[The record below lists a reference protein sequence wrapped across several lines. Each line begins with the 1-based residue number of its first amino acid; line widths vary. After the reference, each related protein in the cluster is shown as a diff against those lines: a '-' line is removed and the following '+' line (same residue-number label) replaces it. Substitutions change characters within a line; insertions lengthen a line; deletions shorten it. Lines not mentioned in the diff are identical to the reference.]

1 MRRGQDVGPSEGRR
15 RGIRPAGRLASMNLL
30 KSVESKIAGL
40 VEGAFG
46 RVFRSTVRPV
56 ELARKLAREMDANR
70 TVSISRVYA
79 PNEYQVWLSPEDR
92 EHYAGIEQEVID
104 ELGAYLLEHARAEDL
119 ALASRPLIT
128 FHTDEGLALGQ
139 FGIQARLVRALD
151 EDGSLVEQAE
161 RGETRVYSVPGPSA
175 PSNAPVGVA
184 ITRPAFLVVD
194 GRRLALPSDGAT
206 LGRSR
211 GCDVVLADA
220 NVSRHHARIEPAGDG
235 WTIEDLGST
244 NGVAVNGRTVADP
257 RPLRDGDVIAL
268 GTTELVFE
276 ED

>member
-1 MRRGQDVGPSEGRR
+1 
-15 RGIRPAGRLASMNLL
+15 MNVL
-30 KSVESKIAGL
+30 KSLESKIASL

-56 ELARKLAREMDANR
+56 ELARKLAREMDAHR

-92 EHYAGIEQEVID
+92 DHYAGIEREVID

-128 FHTDEGLALGQ
+128 FHTDEHLALGQ
-139 FGIQARLVRALD
+139 FGIQTRLVRVD
-151 EDGSLVEQAE
+151 EHDESLVEQAE
-161 RGETRVYSVPGPSA
+161 RGRTRVYRASEPQAVSR
-175 PSNAPVGVA
+175 APVGVPTA
-184 ITRPAFLVVD
+184 RRAFLLLD
-194 GRRLALPSDGAT
+194 GRRVLLPPDGAT

-211 GCDVVLADA
+211 GCDVVLSDT
-220 NVSRHHARIEPAGDG
+220 NVSRQHAQVQPGPGG

-244 NGVAVNGRTVADP
+244 NGVSVNGRSIIAPQLV
-257 RPLRDGDVIAL
+257 RDGDVIEL
-268 GTTELVFE
+268 GTTELLFE